1 MTSTPTRSPAPPLK
15 KLHLGEAHVVRLKHP
30 GRWLAVAIILFAFAV
45 LVEIAIVNPRFGWPI
60 VAQYFFAPQILDGL
74 RVTLTLTVISM
85 VIGVVLGTIVALMR
99 LSDNPVLRGASFG
112 FVWLVRGIP
121 LLVQLIFWYNISALF
136 PAINI
141 GIPFGGPVFASIDAN
156 TVMTAYT
163 AAILGLGLNQ
173 AAYMAEIIRSGIQSV
188 DEGQLEAAQ
197 TIGLSRLKT
206 MSRIVLPQ
214 GMRVILPPTG
224 NETITMLKTTSL
236 VSVVAV
242 ADLLYSTQL
251 VYARTFQTIPLLIMV
266 SLWYLVLISVLSI
279 GQGYMERYYAR
290 GSSRST
296 PVTVR
301 QQLGHHWMSGRR
313 LLGMDKAKGGKIN
326 GS

>member
-1 MTSTPTRSPAPPLK
+1 MTTPTVSPDTRSESD
-15 KLHLGEAHVVRLKHP
+15 LHLGEVHVVRLKHP
-30 GRWLAVAIILFAFAV
+30 GRWLAVALILLAV
-45 LVEIAIVNPRFGWPI
+45 AIMVHVAIVNPRFGWPI
-60 VAQYFFAPQILDGL
+60 VGQYFFAPQILAGL

-99 LSDNPVLRGASFG
+99 LADNPVLRAAGFG

-136 PAINI
+136 PQLTI
-141 GIPFGGPVFASIDAN
+141 GIPFGGPVFAAIDSN

-197 TIGLSRLKT
+197 TIGLSRLTT
-206 MSRIVLPQ
+206 MRRIILPQ

-251 VYARTFQTIPLLIMV
+251 IYSRTFQTIPLLIMV
-266 SLWYLVLISVLSI
+266 SLWYLVLISVLSL
-279 GQGYMERYYAR
+279 GQSYLERYYAR
-290 GSSRST
+290 GSSRHTPLTLKQHLGRHWTNGRALFRTANRKEGST
-296 PVTVR
+296 
-301 QQLGHHWMSGRR
+301 SG
-313 LLGMDKAKGGKIN
+313 
-326 GS
+326 S